1 MTELNITFEDDGVI
15 LFWFRM
21 SGVCGSPQISVKP
34 LHLA

>member
-21 SGVCGSPQISVKP
+21 SGVVRLTSNQR
-34 LHLA
+34 